1 MKNVVYHI
9 HAIDLSNWLHR
20 AYHVVR
26 PEDMS
31 VDGKPTGA
39 VKVFINMVES
49 LRGKIRDNRKK
60 GEKHYIVFAVDC
72 PRVKSWRY
80 LMVKPWAEERAKE
93 LDVPPQELFYK
104 GKRSTDPEK
113 RDALRFQ
120 TKLLLEMLDAAGFP
134 CIGDVDAE
142 ADDILGTIA
151 RNFSKRPNV
160 VVHIHTRDKDAAQLL
175 IFPNTEIVHPS
186 IGQSPERIL
195 RNSQDCLDVYGVR
208 PERVIDYLAMCGDAV
223 DNVPGIP
230 GVGDKTALKLIN
242 KFGSLSQVMENPEA
256 VKSVKSLR
264 EDNLPMS
271 IEMLTSLIKLDCR
284 VKTVPKKASAFAR
297 AKLTEERIARLT
309 NLRRKY
315 KFNSLF
321 GA

>member
-26 PEDMS
+26 PEDMM
-31 VDGKPTGA
+31 VNGKPTGA

-49 LRGKIRDNRKK
+49 LLGKIRETKKK
-60 GEKHYIVFAVDC
+60 GEKHHLVFAVDC
-72 PRVKSWRY
+72 SRVKSWRY
-80 LMVKPWAEERAKE
+80 LMVKPWAEERADE
-93 LDVPPQELFYK
+93 LGVPPQELYYK
-104 GKRSTDPEK
+104 GKRTTDQEK
-113 RDALRFQ
+113 REALRFQ
-120 TKLLLEMLDAAGFP
+120 SKLLLEMLETSGFP
-134 CIGDVDAE
+134 CIGDHDAE

-175 IFPNTEIVHPS
+175 IYPNTEIVHPA

-195 RNSQDCLDVYGVR
+195 RSSQDCIDVYGVP
-208 PERVIDYLAMCGDAV
+208 PERIVDYLAMCGDVA

-230 GVGDKTALKLIN
+230 GVGEKTAIKLIS
-242 KFGSLSQVMENPEA
+242 KFGSFSQVIENPEA
-256 VKSVKSLR
+256 VKSVKALR
-264 EDNLPMS
+264 EGNLPMS
-271 IEMLTSLIKLDCR
+271 PEMLISLIKLDCR
-284 VKTVPKKASAFAR
+284 IKSVPKKASAFER
-297 AKLTEERIARLT
+297 AKLTEERIAAMT
-309 NLRRKY
+309 KLRRKY